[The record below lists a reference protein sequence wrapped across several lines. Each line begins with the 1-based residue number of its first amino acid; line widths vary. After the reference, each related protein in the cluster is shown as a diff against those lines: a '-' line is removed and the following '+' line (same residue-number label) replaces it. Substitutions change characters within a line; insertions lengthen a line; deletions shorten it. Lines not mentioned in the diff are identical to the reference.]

1 MFTVLVTEFQR
12 YTVAAA
18 TGLRQAD
25 TSAKCDGANAEC
37 MLPGQATPDWKKQTG
52 MEPDPISGATLI
64 PGATLNPTKH

>member
-1 MFTVLVTEFQR
+1 
-12 YTVAAA
+12 
-18 TGLRQAD
+18 
-25 TSAKCDGANAEC
+25 